1 MGIDRFGAPQDT
13 IGFLQQALGLDTF
26 VEGGTFTGAS
36 ARAAAATFARVHTVE
51 KSPALLTVARRN
63 LAGLDNVTKHEGDT
77 RDHLPAL
84 AGRGRVLYWLDA
96 HWSGGAT
103 YGQGD
108 ECPLLEE
115 LRLIFGAGGDCAIL
129 VDDARLFLSPPPRPH
144 DPAEWPTLRE
154 VAATL
159 PAGWELFVREDVIH
173 LVPPAVVTAFR
184 AYLQELA
191 TADAA
196 RDAAPS
202 WRRRLARRLAR
213 TR

>member
-36 ARAAAATFARVHTVE
+36 ARAAAATFARVYTIE
-51 KSPALLTVARRN
+51 KSPAMQAVARRN
-63 LAGLDNVTKHEGDT
+63 LAGLDNVTLLEGDT
-77 RDHLPAL
+77 REHLRAL
-84 AGRGRVLYWLDA
+84 AGRGRELYWLDA

-103 YGQGD
+103 YGLGE

-115 LRLIFGAGGDCAIL
+115 LRLVFAAGSDCAIL
-129 VDDARLFLSPPPRPH
+129 VDDARLFLAPPPRPH

-154 VAATL
+154 IAASL
-159 PAGWELFVREDVIH
+159 PDGWDLFVREDVIH
-173 LVPPAVVTAFR
+173 IVPPAVVPAFR
-184 AYLQELA
+184 GYLQDLA

>member
-36 ARAAAATFARVHTVE
+36 ARAAAATFARVYTIE
-51 KSPALLTVARRN
+51 KSPAMQAVARRN
-63 LAGLDNVTKHEGDT
+63 LAGLDNVTLLEGDT
-77 RDHLPAL
+77 REHLRAL

-103 YGQGD
+103 YGLGE

-115 LRLIFGAGGDCAIL
+115 LRLVFAAGSDCAIL
-129 VDDARLFLSPPPRPH
+129 VDDARLFLAPPPRPH

-154 VAATL
+154 IAASL
-159 PAGWELFVREDVIH
+159 PDGWDLFVREDVIH
-173 LVPPAVVTAFR
+173 IVPPAVVPAFR
-184 AYLQELA
+184 GYLQDLA